1 LRVLIR
7 RDIAPAW
14 ADVIEVDTADRFQG
28 RQKEAIF
35 LSLVRSEWSD
45 FVMDSRRLNVA
56 PTRARTKVIIFG
68 HRDLGRRMLEVYC
81 PTPTDPP
88 GVDLTGDARLATQQR
103 LL

>member
-1 LRVLIR
+1 VCIG
-7 RDIAPAW
+7 
-14 ADVIEVDTADRFQG
+14 ADRFQG
-28 RQKEAIF
+28 RQKEAIL

-56 PTRARTKVIIFG
+56 LTRARTRTKVIIFG

-81 PTPTDPP
+81 PTPTDLPSA
-88 GVDLTGDARLATQQR
+88 DLTEDARLATQQR